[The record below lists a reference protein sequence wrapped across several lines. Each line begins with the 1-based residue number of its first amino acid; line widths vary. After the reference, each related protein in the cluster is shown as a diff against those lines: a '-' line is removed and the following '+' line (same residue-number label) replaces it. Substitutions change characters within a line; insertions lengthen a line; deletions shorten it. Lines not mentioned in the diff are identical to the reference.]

1 MASTPG
7 VAMLSFQQAFSQ
19 VDDDPE
25 MIQAIES
32 AISGLPNPCP
42 MAKLQSC
49 LESVGLNEREVMAV
63 VNAAMHSAKQGM
75 CDPTVI
81 APDVWKIVKS
91 VRPNRR
97 CCKLQ
102 FEQLYLNFRFPLV
115 S

>member
-1 MASTPG
+1 
-7 VAMLSFQQAFSQ
+7 
-19 VDDDPE
+19 
-25 MIQAIES
+25 MIQRNEFEKVIESGTFSCTVICLCMKAIES

-91 VRPNRR
+91 VRVHAAA
-97 CCKLQ
+97 
-102 FEQLYLNFRFPLV
+102 F
-115 S
+115 